1 MTKYIAKNK
10 IVTVGG
16 RDIRLSECT
25 QEELAKLAKIF
36 PSLIEADKADK
47 PKTKAKD
54 NDLPQPQPSEPD
66 GSLNAE

>member
-25 QEELAKLAKIF
+25 QEQLAKLAKIF
-36 PSLIEADKADK
+36 PSLIEADK

>member
-1 MTKYIAKNK
+1 MTKYIAKDK

-25 QEELAKLAKIF
+25 QEQLAKLSKVF
-36 PSLIEADKADK
+36 PSLIEADK
-47 PKTKAKD
+47 PKTKAKE
-54 NDLPQPQPSEPD
+54 NDIPQSQPSEPD